1 MQAMRGTK
9 GIKTVAVIGAGNM
22 GQGIAQVFAQAGRR
36 VHLTDTNQAA
46 LEQSLKQIRRNVS
59 VCADRGLI
67 CAEDGDAAVSAIRP
81 FIRLSETLQ
90 EADYVVEAI
99 SEVLELKQRLFCE
112 MDETC
117 PPDVILASN
126 TSGLRIADIASG
138 MTHPERAATNH
149 FWMPAHLIP
158 IVEVVGGEKTNPEVV
173 RICCELLAE
182 AGKKPV
188 VVCRDVPGFIGNRMQ
203 HALVREAI
211 SIVEEGIASA
221 EDVDAVARLS
231 FGLRLPVTGPLEAM
245 DLAGLDLVL
254 DIHSY
259 LLESLSRD
267 KEPAPL
273 LRQLVDA
280 GKVGSKA
287 GQGFRKWTPKQVEA
301 INRAREAD
309 LIARL
314 RSMTHE
320 V

>member
-1 MQAMRGTK
+1 MK
-9 GIKTVAVIGAGNM
+9 EIKTVAVVGAGNM
-22 GQGIAQVFAQAGRR
+22 GQGIAQVFAQAGRQ
-36 VHLTDTNQAA
+36 VNLTDANEAA
-46 LEQSLKQIRRNVS
+46 LEWGLKQIRRNVS
-59 VCADRGLI
+59 VCVEGGLI
-67 CAEDGDAAVSAIRP
+67 SPENGDAAVSAIRP
-81 FIRLSETLQ
+81 FTYLPETLE

-99 SEVLELKQRLFCE
+99 SEVLEHKRRLFCE

-158 IVEVVGGEKTNPEVV
+158 IVEVVGGERTNPKVV
-173 RICCELLAE
+173 SICCELLAE

-188 VVCRDVPGFIGNRMQ
+188 IVCKDVPGFIGNRMQ

-267 KEPAPL
+267 REPAPL
-273 LRQLVDA
+273 LRQLVAA

-287 GQGFRKWTPKQVEA
+287 GQGFRKWTPDQVEA

-314 RSMTHE
+314 RSMSSA

>member
-1 MQAMRGTK
+1 VQVLRETK
-9 GIKTVAVIGAGNM
+9 AIKTVAVVGAGNM
-22 GQGIAQVFAQAGRR
+22 GQGIAQVFAQAGRW
-36 VHLTDTNQAA
+36 VNLTDVNEAA
-46 LEQSLKQIRRNVS
+46 VEQSLKRIRRNVD
-59 VCADRGLI
+59 VCVEGGLI
-67 CAEDGDAAVSAIRP
+67 SPENGDAAVSAIRP
-81 FIRLSETLQ
+81 FTRLLETLE
-90 EADYVVEAI
+90 EADYVVEAV
-99 SEVLELKQRLFCE
+99 SEVLELKQRLFCK
-112 MDETC
+112 MDEAC

-158 IVEVVGGEKTNPEVV
+158 IVEVVGGERTNPEVV

-211 SIVEEGIASA
+211 SIVEQGIASA

-231 FGLRLPVTGPLEAM
+231 FGLRLPATGPLEAM

-254 DIHSY
+254 DIQSY
-259 LLESLSRD
+259 LLKSLCRD
-267 KEPAPL
+267 REPAPL
-273 LRQLVDA
+273 LYQLVAA

-287 GQGFRKWTPKQVEA
+287 GQGFHNWTPEQVEA
-301 INRAREAD
+301 IQGAREAD

-314 RSMTHE
+314 RAMPDA